1 MERIPS
7 QSDLTPNELSSLRE
21 ISGGFRSGAM
31 PANQKARLV
40 HLGLIYEVL
49 GGLMITPA
57 GRMVARR

>member
-1 MERIPS
+1 
-7 QSDLTPNELSSLRE
+7 
-21 ISGGFRSGAM
+21 M